1 MNVPDFLQTVIT
13 QPQIERLGWVLLHSL
28 WQFAVASAFV
38 AAVIHVLRQRSAA
51 LRYGVL
57 VAALPLMVGASLVTW
72 SLMLV
77 RQNVPSTALEEI
89 HASRPVS
96 VDLHK
101 FDVAQKLKIPVS
113 EVTADAA
120 PLAPESPTDVT
131 PLAERS
137 VKSSF
142 VVRRSSFVVRRSSF
156 VVRRSLIVDR

>member
-38 AAVIHVLRQRSAA
+38 AAVIHVLRQRS
-51 LRYGVL
+51 
-57 VAALPLMVGASLVTW
+57 AALPLMVGASLVTW

-142 VVRRSSFVVRRSSF
+142 V
-156 VVRRSLIVDR
+156 DR